1 MKSLFRFC
9 SNFIAASDMQ
19 PKHSPRRWFYF
30 VTPMMSAILSLVILE
45 LGFVIFHPIPFSI
58 ERNMYFE
65 PDPFTGY
72 RLKPNSVGYFQHQIT
87 ARTNQSGH
95 RDEFVSVEKADGV
108 FRILVIG
115 DSFTVGAS
123 VGQDDTYA
131 EVLETLLNR
140 SATAAVEVINAGVG
154 GWEPFQ
160 YAQYYEH
167 YGWKFSPDL
176 ILVGFFV
183 GNDTYDQT
191 TEVHQSRTAVLGRR
205 VSREAASARFIR
217 LKVFMYNH
225 SNIARLILYKGPNTG
240 NVTRQQCLDFTDWYI
255 EFQHRRLRNHLK
267 KTNILEERARN
278 NVDQI
283 QRIQTLAERDSI
295 PLGVVLIPDENQI
308 NGDLQMKL
316 LTDEERSNFDFEMP
330 QSMLRDMFTDAAIPV
345 LDLLPYFIEDSRCLY
360 MNDTHWTAEGHALAA
375 SAIYENIT
383 SETKW
388 SNLISRF
395 SGRHVLKKKG

>member
-1 MKSLFRFC
+1 MKKLINYLFRFC
-9 SNFIAASDMQ
+9 LNFIAASDIQ

-30 VTPMMSAILSLVILE
+30 VIPMMSAILTLVIAE
-45 LGFVIFHPIPFSI
+45 LAFVIFYPIPFSI
-58 ERNMYFE
+58 EKNMYFE
-65 PDPFTGY
+65 PDPYTGY
-72 RLKPNSVGYFQHQIT
+72 RLKPNSVGYFQQQIP

-123 VGQDDTYA
+123 VGQDDMYTEA
-131 EVLETLLNR
+131 LETLLNG
-140 SATAAVEVINAGVG
+140 SATAVIEVINAGVG

-191 TEVHQSRTAVLGRR
+191 TEVHQLRTAVLGRR
-205 VSREAASARFIR
+205 VSREAALGRFIR

-225 SNIARLILYKGPNTG
+225 SNIARLILYKGPATG
-240 NVTRQQCLDFTDWYI
+240 NVTRQHCLDFTDWYVKI
-255 EFQHRRLRNHLK
+255 QRHRLRNHLK
-267 KTNILEERARN
+267 KASIQEERARN
-278 NVDQI
+278 GVDQI
-283 QRIQTLAERDSI
+283 QRIRTLAERDSI
-295 PLGVVLIPDENQI
+295 PLRVVLIPDENQI
-308 NGDLQMKL
+308 NRNLQLKV
-316 LTDEERSNFDFEMP
+316 LTDEKRSNFDFEMP
-330 QSMLRDMFTDAAIPV
+330 QSMLRDMFTDAAISV
-345 LDLLPYFIEDSRCLY
+345 IDLLPYFIKDSRCLY

-383 SETKW
+383 SEKRW
-388 SNLISRF
+388 PNLTSRF
-395 SGRHVLKKKG
+395 SGG